1 MHFSAQ
7 HTAALAVAFLSTR
20 TVASGVK
27 AAPVPRVKLGNGM
40 PAGGNGLSAPIDGL
54 TGDFARAYGPNHA
67 AIKGNQKREPE
78 PEPFNFGSL
87 IKDGEQILGNVLK
100 RETEPFNSPY
110 LAYLGHHCGGTCG
123 TIVPTKGS
131 QKREP
136 EPEPFNFGNLIKDG
150 EQILG
155 SVLKR
160 EPVPEPEPFNF
171 GSLIKDG
178 EQILGSVL

>member
-1 MHFSAQ
+1 MSAPIDGLTGDFARAYGPN
-7 HTAALAVAFLSTR
+7 HAVIKGNQKREPEPEPF
-20 TVASGVK
+20 
-27 AAPVPRVKLGNGM
+27 KLGNGM
-40 PAGGNGLSAPIDGL
+40 PAGGNGLSAGSGGPLDVGL

-87 IKDGEQILGNVLK
+87 IKDGEQILGSVLK
-100 RETEPFNSPY
+100 R
-110 LAYLGHHCGGTCG
+110 
-123 TIVPTKGS
+123 
-131 QKREP
+131 
-136 EPEPFNFGNLIKDG
+136 EPEPFNFGSLIKDG